1 MPTSAS
7 VSHTLSDISVP
18 MLTLPD
24 GQGSDY
30 LTATQPLSF
39 DRSFTRSKVEIGE
52 LFNIGGWK
60 HCFDHRKILMHLGRK
75 TQQTIAT
82 LFPSEGPNSEW

>member
-39 DRSFTRSKVEIGE
+39 DRSFTRSKVENGE

-60 HCFDHRKILMHLGRK
+60 HCFDHRKTLMHLGRK
-75 TQQTIAT
+75 TPQTIAM
-82 LFPSEGPNSEW
+82 LFPSEGSNSEW

>member
-24 GQGSDY
+24 GQGSDR

-39 DRSFTRSKVEIGE
+39 DRSFKRSKVEIGK
-52 LFNIGGWK
+52 LLTLAVGNIV
-60 HCFDHRKILMHLGRK
+60 F
-75 TQQTIAT
+75 QTIEKLDASWSQNPANNCNA
-82 LFPSEGPNSEW
+82 FPVGGIKQ

>member
-24 GQGSDY
+24 GQGSDR

-39 DRSFTRSKVEIGE
+39 DRSFKRSKVEIGKF
-52 LFNIGGWK
+52 FNIGGWK
-60 HCFDHRKILMHLGRK
+60 HCFDHRKTLMHLGRK
-75 TQQTIAT
+75 TPQTIAM
-82 LFPSEGPNSEW
+82 LFPSEGSNSEW